1 VACKSPRFGYSPVL
15 SRFGREAKIMRR
27 QRRGPALFELLQGD
41 RSQRA
46 ELLQPPAL
54 RVVQNEPEDH
64 EDEHDSDDTVSA
76 RSPGVAG
83 AADAARPAS
92 VRREGRNH
100 AHASVGIAP
109 HAEGV
114 VELDGGRLRVNLT
127 PVTAA
132 IAIFVI
138 CLVALAA
145 FVVGQ
150 RWGDKAGFSRGFASG
165 RDAYAAGT
173 VDAVEAARNQPPA
186 THLVTPL
193 LEDAPV
199 RSAGGDRVA
208 EPSGRGSGELNPV
221 GRVAST
227 TAPAVAAVGWVRD
240 LTYVVAQEFAAGREE
255 HAQRAQAFLAERGID
270 SGIVRLDSGAMQLIT
285 LQGYNHK
292 EPAQKKL
299 ADDLLKKER
308 AAGAEYFA
316 TGGGYKLEG
325 YYKTLKRDQW

>member
-1 VACKSPRFGYSPVL
+1 
-15 SRFGREAKIMRR
+15 MRR

-46 ELLQPPAL
+46 ELLQPPGL
-54 RVVQNEPEDH
+54 RVVQNEAEDY
-64 EDEHDSDDTVSA
+64 EDGHDSDDTVSA
-76 RSPGVAG
+76 RSPRVAG
-83 AADAARPAS
+83 PADGGRPAS
-92 VRREGRNH
+92 VRREGRDH
-100 AHASVGIAP
+100 AHASVGMAP
-109 HAEGV
+109 NAEGL
-114 VELDGGRLRVNLT
+114 VELDGDRLRVNLT

-132 IAIFVI
+132 VAVFVI

-150 RWGDKAGFSRGFASG
+150 RRGDKAGFARGFASG
-165 RDAYAAGT
+165 RDSYAAGAL
-173 VDAVEAARNQPPA
+173 DAIEAARNQPPA
-186 THLVTPL
+186 THLVTSL
-193 LEDAPV
+193 LADAPA
-199 RSAGGDRVA
+199 RAAGGERIA
-208 EPSGRGSGELNPV
+208 EPPGRGGGGLSPV
-221 GRVAST
+221 GRVADPAA
-227 TAPAVAAVGWVRD
+227 TAGAAVGWVRD

-255 HAQRAQAFLAERGID
+255 DARRAQAFLAKRGID

-292 EPAQKKL
+292 EPAQKKS
-299 ADDLLKKER
+299 ADELLKKER